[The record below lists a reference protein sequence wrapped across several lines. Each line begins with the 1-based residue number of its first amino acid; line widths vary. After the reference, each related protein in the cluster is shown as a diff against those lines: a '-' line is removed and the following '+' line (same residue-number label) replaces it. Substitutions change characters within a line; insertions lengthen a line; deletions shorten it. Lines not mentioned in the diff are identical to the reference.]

1 MVERDLRQ
9 LGDPKKTS
17 VFRHIKLGVMR
28 VAREFRLYDGKQGR
42 ATDKKTVEEGLKDAE
57 EAASVRDED
66 R

>member
-1 MVERDLRQ
+1 MRQ

-17 VFRHIKLGVMR
+17 VFWHVKRGVMR

-42 ATDKKTVEEGLKDAE
+42 ARDREVVEEGLKDGE
-57 EAASVRDED
+57 KAALERDEG